1 MVRFVSAGVVL
12 YGKLCW
18 DEFWQVRLIFGEK
31 GFVRLGYCGVSFGR
45 QVGVGSVKLGTGRVK
60 YGQVSCV
67 MVR

>member
-1 MVRFVSAGVVL
+1 M
-12 YGKLCW
+12 
-18 DEFWQVRLIFGEK
+18 
-31 GFVRLGYCGVSFGR
+31 RLGEFRLGQLGYELVWIGR